1 MYYFQIKHL
10 EDEQPAGKM
19 EKLVDK
25 TVFKE
30 YLIILLV
37 YMLIHY
43 LETILKI
50 ICKGYLNI

>member
-10 EDEQPAGKM
+10 EDEQPAEKM

-50 ICKGYLNI
+50 ICKGYLNK